1 MSRPMRSSRRA
12 FLAQTAALAAG
23 WHVASSR
30 PAWAA
35 PSPNEKLNVGVIG
48 PGGRGFD
55 NLQGVGG
62 ENVVALCDADDRSA
76 KRAFEQFPKATR
88 YRDFRKMIET
98 EKLDAVVVSTPDHM
112 HAPAALWAMRRG
124 LHCYCE
130 KPLAHSVWE
139 TRIMAQTAK
148 EHHLATQM
156 GTQIH
161 ATDNYRRVVEVV
173 QSGAIGPVTEV
184 QVWVNKDWGG
194 GELPIDK
201 PEVPKELDWEQWL
214 GPAPARS
221 YHSAYLPANWR
232 RWWAFGN
239 GTLGDMGCHY
249 IDLVFWALAL
259 RHPTTIEASG
269 PAVHAETC
277 PRGMKV
283 VWEFPQRG
291 EQPPVKMTWTDGDK
305 TENKH
310 DGHEFPGS
318 GIYFKGT
325 KGSMFAD
332 YGGYRLFPEEQ
343 YKEFKAPAPTIAA
356 SVGHHQEWINACKT
370 GSPTLCNFDYSG
382 ALTES
387 VLLGMVA
394 FRAGQKLEWDG
405 ATMTVKNSEQ
415 AQGLLKQ
422 EYRAGWEM

>member
-1 MSRPMRSSRRA
+1 MARSSRRA
-12 FLAQTAALAAG
+12 FLAQSAALAAG
-23 WHVASSR
+23 WHVAASR
-30 PAWAA
+30 PAWSA
-35 PSPNEKLNVGVIG
+35 PSANEKLNVGVIG

-55 NLQGVGG
+55 NLQGVAG
-62 ENVVALCDADDRSA
+62 ENIVALCDADDRRIA
-76 KRAFEQFPKATR
+76 NGVKQFPSAAK
-88 YRDFRKMIET
+88 YRDFRKMIEK

-112 HAPAALWAMRRG
+112 HAPASLWAMRRG

-139 TRIMAQTAK
+139 TRIMTQTAK
-148 EHHLATQM
+148 EYHLATQM

-161 ATDNYRRVVEVV
+161 ATDNYRRVVEVI
-173 QSGAIGPVTEV
+173 QSGAIGSVTDV

-194 GELPIDK
+194 GERPTDM
-201 PEVPKELDWEQWL
+201 PAVPAEVDWDLWL
-214 GPAPARS
+214 GPAPKRS
-221 YHSAYLPANWR
+221 YSPVYLPAEWR
-232 RWWAFGN
+232 RWWDFGN

-249 IDLVFWALAL
+249 IDLIFWALEL

-269 PAVHAETC
+269 PAVHPETC

-283 VWEFPQRG
+283 TWEFPARG
-291 EQPPVKMTWTDGDK
+291 QLSAVKVTWTDGNM
-305 TENKH
+305 TETKH
-310 DGHEFPGS
+310 DGHEFPGA

-332 YGGYRLFPEEQ
+332 YGGYRLFPEESF
-343 YKEFKAPAPTIAA
+343 KEFKAPEKTIPA

-370 GSPTLCNFDYSG
+370 GSKTLCNFDYSG

-405 ATMTVKNSEQ
+405 AKLQVKNSDK
-415 AQGLLKQ
+415 AQGLLKR
-422 EYRAGWEM
+422 EYRPGWEM